1 MPFVSDIVGPQR
13 PIERWPTPA
22 PGTMR
27 RTSTIDTQRSGGQE
41 RSDTGSG
48 PGPAHQNT
56 ELRARDTRFGSF
68 GAVDVVG
75 DVVVR
80 ARLAERVID
89 DIAGAD
95 PRLADLRG
103 VRVGPGFRAKASA
116 LLGADVERSTLLNM
130 LLDDW
135 VGASLVTG
143 YGVQHA
149 NIVDGVEEEMADVVA
164 DHLAGICS
172 GFAPDA
178 AAVDFTRRNLLMPCS
193 QGPAAP
199 DLFQHGMHPVKPL
212 APHAMRRL
220 RRIDVAPD
228 GAFDAH
234 FRDSHVDGVGVETI
248 VHEYTVVGQV
258 DLDTRTVA
266 RVEAAA
272 RVLPWQECPGALASA
287 TRVVGMPINQLR
299 NRIRTEFVGVSTC
312 THLNDTLRCLGD
324 IEALIDGREA
334 LSSAGLA

>member
-13 PIERWPTPA
+13 PVQRWPMPA

-27 RTSTIDTQRSGGQE
+27 RTSSIDTQPDGPVHQ
-41 RSDTGSG
+41 DTD
-48 PGPAHQNT
+48 
-56 ELRARDTRFGSF
+56 LRARDVHIGPAGSVEV
-68 GAVDVVG
+68 VD

-80 ARLAERVID
+80 ARLADRVID

-95 PRLADLRG
+95 ARLAELRG
-103 VRVGPGFRAKASA
+103 VRVGQGFRAKAGA
-116 LLGADVERSTLLNM
+116 LLGSDVDRATLLNL

-149 NIVDGVEEEMADVVA
+149 NIVAGEEEEMADVVA

-178 AAVDFTRRNLLMPCS
+178 AAVDFTRRTLLMPCA

-199 DLFQHGMHPVKPL
+199 RLDGLHPTEVLRAHG
-212 APHAMRRL
+212 MRRL
-220 RRIDVAPD
+220 RRIDLTPD

-234 FRDSHVDGVGVETI
+234 FRDSHVDGDGRETI
-248 VHEYTVVGQV
+248 VHEYTVVGEV
-258 DLDTRTVA
+258 DGDTRTVA
-266 RVEAAA
+266 RIDVEA
-272 RVLPWQECPGALASA
+272 RVLPWRECPGALGSAS
-287 TRVVGMPINQLR
+287 RVVGMPVGQLR
-299 NRIRTEFVGVSTC
+299 NRIRTEFVGITTC

-324 IEALIDGREA
+324 IDALMDGREA
-334 LSSAGLA
+334 RSSVLSP